1 MPETPSALSPITTGD
16 GSSTLYS
23 ARYGQTYGSSSGAL
37 REARE
42 VFLENSGVA
51 ARLAA
56 GESVRVLEV
65 GFGTGLNFFVT
76 AQACL
81 EQPKARLDYTA
92 LEHTL
97 LSAETV
103 QRLGYEASVDRA
115 LVEAYLEWRE
125 HGDEPPG
132 THVFEASGVRLE
144 LLLGEATGQ
153 TLPKSSFY
161 ALYHDAFSPDVNP
174 ELWTEAFLSEL
185 VGALAPGGTL
195 VSYCVQGVVRRAL
208 EALGLEVGKRPG
220 PAGGKREVLVA
231 TKPQDAPA

>member
-1 MPETPSALSPITTGD
+1 MTETPSALPLIATSD

-23 ARYGQTYGSSSGAL
+23 ARYGQTYGSSRGAL
-37 REARE
+37 QEARE

-51 ARLAA
+51 ARLAS
-56 GESVRVLEV
+56 GEAVRVLEV

-81 EQPKARLDYTA
+81 ANPSATMHYTA

-97 LSAETV
+97 LGAETV
-103 QRLGYEASVDRA
+103 RELGYEALIDSA
-115 LVEAYLEWRE
+115 LVRAYLQWRE
-125 HGDEPPG
+125 HGNKAPG
-132 THVFEASGVRLE
+132 THVFKALGVKLE
-144 LLLGEATGQ
+144 LLLGEATHQ
-153 TLPKSSFY
+153 ILPKSSFD

-185 VGALAPGGTL
+185 VGALAPGGAL
-195 VSYCVQGVVRRAL
+195 VSYCVQGGVRRAL
-208 EALGLEVGKRPG
+208 QNLGLVVSKRPG

-231 TKPQDAPA
+231 TKPQDAPS